1 MFDWNMYEKNN
12 LASLLKGKRTS
23 AREKA
28 F

>member
-1 MFDWNMYEKNN
+1 MFDWDMYVKNN
-12 LASLLKGKRTS
+12 LASIFKGKRTS